1 MDTRLLRDRI
11 RRLLDSRELPC
22 EPDRAWAGRG
32 GHGTHCVAC
41 GEPIA
46 SSDVE
51 FEVELLSGGPVLRL
65 HRLCY
70 AIWREE
76 CEPLSRIPQ

>member
-1 MDTRLLRDRI
+1 MEIVTIRRRI

-22 EPDRAWAGRG
+22 DQDRAWAGRG
-32 GHGTHCVAC
+32 GAGTHCVAC

-46 SSDVE
+46 ATDIE

-70 AIWREE
+70 TIWREE
-76 CEPLSRIPQ
+76 CSAQSTR